1 MTNPFEALAEAQT
14 PRPVKARQ
22 QAAAK
27 AAATRANKAQEEEDR
42 ILLSQFLAHQRGER
56 ESLLAGPVG
65 AEVKG
70 LLSFARTMTLQSA
83 PELIERVARAEWI
96 KTMSVD
102 DKFVLLRVI
111 NTAIVN
117 LRIRNGL
124 SPLED
129 ALWDQAPRAFHTL
142 KTIMGLDGK

>member
-1 MTNPFEALAEAQT
+1 VTNPFLDLAEAQT

-22 QAAAK
+22 QAARK
-27 AAATRANKAQEEEDR
+27 AAETRANNKQEEEDR
-42 ILLSQFLAHQRGER
+42 ILLSQFLAHRREER
-56 ESLLAGPVG
+56 ESLLAGPFG

-117 LRIRNGL
+117 LRVRNGL
-124 SPLED
+124 APLDD
-129 ALWDQAPRAFHTL
+129 ALWCDSPRAFHIVKTL
-142 KTIMGLDGK
+142 LGLDGK

>member
-1 MTNPFEALAEAQT
+1 MNPFEALAEAQT
-14 PRPVKARQ
+14 PRPVKVRQ

-27 AAATRANKAQEEEDR
+27 AAQTRANAAQEKEDAL
-42 ILLSQFLAHQRGER
+42 LLSQFLAHRR
-56 ESLLAGPVG
+56 EEKDALLAGPFG
-65 AEVKG
+65 AEVKA

-83 PELIERVARAEWI
+83 PELIERVNRAEWI

-102 DKFVLLRVI
+102 DKFILLRVL

-124 SPLED
+124 SPLDD
-129 ALWDQAPRAFHTL
+129 AIFEQAPRAFHVL
-142 KTIMGLDGK
+142 KSIMGLDGK

>member
-1 MTNPFEALAEAQT
+1 VTNPFEALAEAQT

-22 QAAAK
+22 QAARK
-27 AAATRANKAQEEEDR
+27 AAETRANNKQEEEDK
-42 ILLSQFLAHQRGER
+42 ILLSQFLAHRREER
-56 ESLLAGPVG
+56 EGLLAGPFG
-65 AEVKG
+65 AEVKA

-102 DKFVLLRVI
+102 DKFILLRVL

-117 LRIRNGL
+117 LRVRSGL
-124 SPLED
+124 PALDD
-129 ALWDQAPRAFHTL
+129 ALWDQAPKAFHVL
-142 KTIMGLDGK
+142 KSLMGLDGK